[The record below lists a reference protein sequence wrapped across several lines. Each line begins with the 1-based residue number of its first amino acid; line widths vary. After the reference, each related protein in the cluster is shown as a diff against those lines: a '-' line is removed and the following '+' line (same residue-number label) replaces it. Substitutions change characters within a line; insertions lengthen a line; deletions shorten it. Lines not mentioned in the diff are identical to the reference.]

1 MINDSISTIK
11 SIGPAREKL
20 FNKVGVYTVEDM
32 LKYYPPHINYSIEIM

>member
-1 MINDSISTIK
+1 MLNDSISTIK

-32 LKYYPPHINYSIEIM
+32 LKYYPRAYEEYL